1 MIIHIPN
8 TFLSFEFFWGLLCK
22 DYKIDQAEQPL
33 GTAIGL
39 HGLEKWLPYFR
50 YFVHRLT
57 IIPVTI
63 VTTSYHYHNDKAIEI
78 KRILIL
84 AIPKSTVLQNFFGVR
99 ISFFVLLMFG
109 CFIYHGSAGKVSKH

>member
-63 VTTSYHYHNDKAIEI
+63 VLHLTIIIMI
-78 KRILIL
+78 KLL
-84 AIPKSTVLQNFFGVR
+84 KSKE
-99 ISFFVLLMFG
+99 
-109 CFIYHGSAGKVSKH
+109 Y

>member
-39 HGLEKWLPYFR
+39 HGLEKWLPLLPLFCTPTNHHSSDYC
-50 YFVHRLT
+50 Y
-57 IIPVTI
+57 
-63 VTTSYHYHNDKAIEI
+63 Y
-78 KRILIL
+78 ILPL
-84 AIPKSTVLQNFFGVR
+84 S
-99 ISFFVLLMFG
+99 
-109 CFIYHGSAGKVSKH
+109 